1 MNFYTSDRRNKLT
14 GFDGK
19 LKALKRGVVDTVT
32 EEDFIK
38 KLKSG
43 RRLTVKLGIDP
54 TASDIH
60 LGHTVVL
67 NKLRQFQDMGHKIV
81 LIIGDF
87 TATIGDPSGRMS
99 ERPALDMKTIMS
111 NVSSYT
117 KQVYRILDK
126 SGIEI
131 VYNSDWFK
139 KLSFE
144 YTVKLLSKFTL
155 AQLMEHDYFEKRFK
169 ENMPLGLH
177 EMLYPIMQGYDSVVI
192 KADIEL
198 GGTDQR
204 FNVITGRH
212 LQKESGQ
219 EPQAGLFTPILT
231 GLDGKN
237 KMSKSLNNYIGVGD
251 KPSDMFGKVM
261 SIPDEIMGEYFELLT
276 DVPLGEISRMKK
288 EMEEGKANP
297 RDIKKRLAREI
308 TMKYHDEKKADEAED
323 YFNRAFSERDIPYEK
338 NKIRWDFDG
347 DETTIADFM
356 KKAGGVSSSSEARR
370 MVEQGGFYINGE
382 KVDDFRMKIKKSGV
396 PFTFKIGKKRFGK
409 VE

>member
-1 MNFYTSDRRNKLT
+1 MNFHTSDRRSKLT
-14 GFDGK
+14 GFDEN
-19 LKALKRGVVDTVT
+19 LKILKRGVVDTVT
-32 EEDFIK
+32 EEDFIN

-43 RRLTVKLGIDP
+43 RRLTIKLGIDP

-67 NKLRQFQDMGHKIV
+67 NKLRQFQDMGHKII

-111 NVSSYT
+111 NVSCYT

-155 AQLMEHDYFEKRFK
+155 ARLMEHDYFEKRFK

-192 KADIEL
+192 KADIEI

-237 KMSKSLNNYIGVGD
+237 KMSKSLNNYIGVSD

-276 DVPLGEISRMKK
+276 DVPLDEISSIKK

-297 RDIKKRLAREI
+297 GGIKKRLAREI

-347 DETTIADFM
+347 DEITIADFM

-382 KVDDFRMKIKKSGV
+382 KVDDFRKKIKKLSV